1 MIEIETRDPEVA
13 SKLKALVDSARDQ
26 IQDISSHQM
35 SGPEVVTILIENID
49 TIGIAAVGILA
60 TLRFDILKL
69 KISKDG
75 VELSGKKKEEVL
87 ARGDDA

>member
-13 SKLKALVDSARDQ
+13 SKLRALADSDPDQ
-26 IQDISSHQM
+26 VHDISSNPL
-35 SGPEVVTILIENID
+35 SAIEVVTILIQNVD
-49 TIGIAAVGILA
+49 TIGVAAVGILA